1 MTSFSPKHNARA
13 FRTALGR
20 YATGVTIITARE
32 DGVPI
37 GITANSFTSLSL
49 DPPLILWSPAKAS
62 ARYNAFL
69 AAEAFNVHVL
79 AGDQRHIAE
88 AFSKSKH
95 GFDGLDMTLNAAGV
109 PLIGGSIAVFECIKH
124 AAHDGGDHTLIIGEV
139 IEAAHKDG
147 APLVFVDGTFP
158 AP

>member
-1 MTSFSPKHNARA
+1 MTSFSPKDDPRA
-13 FRTALGR
+13 FRNALGR

-37 GITANSFTSLSL
+37 GITANSFASLSL

-62 ARYNAFL
+62 ARHDAFL
-69 AAEAFNVHVL
+69 AADAFNVHVL
-79 AGDQRHIAE
+79 AANQRHVAE
-88 AFSKSKH
+88 AFSKSKL
-95 GFDGLDMTLNAAGV
+95 GFDGLDMTSNAANV

-139 IEAAHKDG
+139 IKAARKDG

-158 AP
+158 AL